1 MAVNLATKY
10 SDKVDE
16 VFRLGALTTSMAGG
30 KYEFTG
36 AQTVKV
42 YSMGTAEMN
51 DYKATGSNRY
61 GNPEEL
67 EDTTEELTL
76 TQKRSFTFT
85 IDATNAVDSPAG
97 ITDDS
102 QDGLITALLS
112 DAEDSVR
119 DYIGREEVPARLI
132 SVQVQL
138 AVIAYN
144 KRGAE
149 GESSRSEGGISQSF
163 DGLPPELLARLKNY
177 PRKVGLLY
185 TADTEQT

>member
-1 MAVNLATKY
+1 MT
-10 SDKVDE
+10 
-16 VFRLGALTTSMAGG
+16 
-30 KYEFTG
+30 
-36 AQTVKV
+36 
-42 YSMGTAEMN
+42 
-51 DYKATGSNRY
+51 
-61 GNPEEL
+61 PL
-67 EDTTEELTL
+67 ERFKLL
-76 TQKRSFTFT
+76 
-85 IDATNAVDSPAG
+85 AG

-177 PRKVGLLY
+177 PRKAGVLY
-185 TADTEQT
+185 TADT

>member
-1 MAVNLATKY
+1 MT
-10 SDKVDE
+10 
-16 VFRLGALTTSMAGG
+16 
-30 KYEFTG
+30 
-36 AQTVKV
+36 
-42 YSMGTAEMN
+42 
-51 DYKATGSNRY
+51 
-61 GNPEEL
+61 PL
-67 EDTTEELTL
+67 ERFKLL
-76 TQKRSFTFT
+76 
-85 IDATNAVDSPAG
+85 AG

-132 SVQVQL
+132 SVQIQL

-177 PRKVGLLY
+177 PRKAGVLY
-185 TADTEQT
+185 TADSEQA

>member
-1 MAVNLATKY
+1 MTPL
-10 SDKVDE
+10 E
-16 VFRLGALTTSMAGG
+16 RFRLL
-30 KYEFTG
+30 
-36 AQTVKV
+36 
-42 YSMGTAEMN
+42 
-51 DYKATGSNRY
+51 
-61 GNPEEL
+61 
-67 EDTTEELTL
+67 
-76 TQKRSFTFT
+76 
-85 IDATNAVDSPAG
+85 AG

-119 DYIGREEVPARLI
+119 DYIGRDVVPERLV

-163 DGLPPELLARLKNY
+163 DGLPPELMARLKNY
-177 PRKVGLLY
+177 PRKAGVLY
-185 TADTEQT
+185 TADTEQA

>member
-1 MAVNLATKY
+1 MT
-10 SDKVDE
+10 
-16 VFRLGALTTSMAGG
+16 
-30 KYEFTG
+30 
-36 AQTVKV
+36 
-42 YSMGTAEMN
+42 
-51 DYKATGSNRY
+51 
-61 GNPEEL
+61 PL
-67 EDTTEELTL
+67 ERFKLL
-76 TQKRSFTFT
+76 
-85 IDATNAVDSPAG
+85 AG

-119 DYIGREEVPARLI
+119 DYIGREEVPERLV

-163 DGLPPELLARLKNY
+163 DGLPPELMARLKNY
-177 PRKVGLLY
+177 PRKAGVLY
-185 TADTEQT
+185 TADTEQA

>member
-1 MAVNLATKY
+1 MTPLERFKLLA
-10 SDKVDE
+10 
-16 VFRLGALTTSMAGG
+16 R
-30 KYEFTG
+30 
-36 AQTVKV
+36 
-42 YSMGTAEMN
+42 
-51 DYKATGSNRY
+51 
-61 GNPEEL
+61 
-67 EDTTEELTL
+67 
-76 TQKRSFTFT
+76 
-85 IDATNAVDSPAG
+85 

-177 PRKVGLLY
+177 PRKAGVLY
-185 TADTEQT
+185 TADSEQA

>member
-1 MAVNLATKY
+1 MT
-10 SDKVDE
+10 
-16 VFRLGALTTSMAGG
+16 
-30 KYEFTG
+30 
-36 AQTVKV
+36 
-42 YSMGTAEMN
+42 
-51 DYKATGSNRY
+51 
-61 GNPEEL
+61 PL
-67 EDTTEELTL
+67 ERFKLL
-76 TQKRSFTFT
+76 
-85 IDATNAVDSPAG
+85 AG

-132 SVQVQL
+132 SVQIQL

-149 GESSRSEGGISQSF
+149 GESSRTEGGISQSF

-177 PRKVGLLY
+177 HRKAGVLY
-185 TADTEQT
+185 TADSEQA

>member
-1 MAVNLATKY
+1 MT
-10 SDKVDE
+10 
-16 VFRLGALTTSMAGG
+16 
-30 KYEFTG
+30 
-36 AQTVKV
+36 
-42 YSMGTAEMN
+42 
-51 DYKATGSNRY
+51 
-61 GNPEEL
+61 PL
-67 EDTTEELTL
+67 ERFKLL
-76 TQKRSFTFT
+76 
-85 IDATNAVDSPAG
+85 AG

-163 DGLPPELLARLKNY
+163 DGLPPELMARLKNY
-177 PRKVGLLY
+177 PRKAGVLY
-185 TADTEQT
+185 TADTEQA

>member
-1 MAVNLATKY
+1 MT
-10 SDKVDE
+10 
-16 VFRLGALTTSMAGG
+16 
-30 KYEFTG
+30 
-36 AQTVKV
+36 
-42 YSMGTAEMN
+42 
-51 DYKATGSNRY
+51 
-61 GNPEEL
+61 PL
-67 EDTTEELTL
+67 ERFKLL
-76 TQKRSFTFT
+76 
-85 IDATNAVDSPAG
+85 AG

-119 DYIGREEVPARLI
+119 DYIGRDVVPERLV

-177 PRKVGLLY
+177 PRKAGVLY
-185 TADTEQT
+185 TVDSEQA

>member
-1 MAVNLATKY
+1 MT
-10 SDKVDE
+10 
-16 VFRLGALTTSMAGG
+16 
-30 KYEFTG
+30 
-36 AQTVKV
+36 
-42 YSMGTAEMN
+42 
-51 DYKATGSNRY
+51 
-61 GNPEEL
+61 PL
-67 EDTTEELTL
+67 ERFKLL
-76 TQKRSFTFT
+76 
-85 IDATNAVDSPAG
+85 AG

-119 DYIGREEVPARLI
+119 DYIGRDVVPERLV

-163 DGLPPELLARLKNY
+163 DGLPPELMARLKNY
-177 PRKVGLLY
+177 PRKAGVLY
-185 TADTEQT
+185 TANTEQA

>member
-1 MAVNLATKY
+1 MT
-10 SDKVDE
+10 
-16 VFRLGALTTSMAGG
+16 
-30 KYEFTG
+30 
-36 AQTVKV
+36 
-42 YSMGTAEMN
+42 
-51 DYKATGSNRY
+51 
-61 GNPEEL
+61 PL
-67 EDTTEELTL
+67 ERFKLL
-76 TQKRSFTFT
+76 
-85 IDATNAVDSPAG
+85 AG

-119 DYIGREEVPARLI
+119 DYIGRDVVPERLV

-177 PRKVGLLY
+177 PRKAGVLY
-185 TADTEQT
+185 TADTEQA

>member
-1 MAVNLATKY
+1 MTPLDRFK
-10 SDKVDE
+10 
-16 VFRLGALTTSMAGG
+16 LL
-30 KYEFTG
+30 
-36 AQTVKV
+36 
-42 YSMGTAEMN
+42 
-51 DYKATGSNRY
+51 
-61 GNPEEL
+61 
-67 EDTTEELTL
+67 
-76 TQKRSFTFT
+76 
-85 IDATNAVDSPAG
+85 AG

-119 DYIGREEVPARLI
+119 DYIGRDVVPERLV

-177 PRKVGLLY
+177 PRKAGVLY
-185 TADTEQT
+185 TADSEQA

>member
-1 MAVNLATKY
+1 MT
-10 SDKVDE
+10 
-16 VFRLGALTTSMAGG
+16 
-30 KYEFTG
+30 
-36 AQTVKV
+36 
-42 YSMGTAEMN
+42 
-51 DYKATGSNRY
+51 
-61 GNPEEL
+61 PL
-67 EDTTEELTL
+67 ERFKLL
-76 TQKRSFTFT
+76 
-85 IDATNAVDSPAG
+85 AG

-119 DYIGREEVPARLI
+119 DYIGREEVPARLV
-132 SVQVQL
+132 SVQIQL

-177 PRKVGLLY
+177 PRKAGVLY
-185 TADTEQT
+185 TADSEQA

>member
-1 MAVNLATKY
+1 MT
-10 SDKVDE
+10 
-16 VFRLGALTTSMAGG
+16 
-30 KYEFTG
+30 
-36 AQTVKV
+36 
-42 YSMGTAEMN
+42 
-51 DYKATGSNRY
+51 
-61 GNPEEL
+61 PL
-67 EDTTEELTL
+67 ERFKLL
-76 TQKRSFTFT
+76 
-85 IDATNAVDSPAG
+85 VG

-119 DYIGREEVPARLI
+119 DYIGRDEVPARLI

-177 PRKVGLLY
+177 PRKAGVLY
-185 TADTEQT
+185 TADAEQA

>member
-1 MAVNLATKY
+1 MT
-10 SDKVDE
+10 
-16 VFRLGALTTSMAGG
+16 
-30 KYEFTG
+30 
-36 AQTVKV
+36 
-42 YSMGTAEMN
+42 
-51 DYKATGSNRY
+51 
-61 GNPEEL
+61 PL
-67 EDTTEELTL
+67 ERFKLL
-76 TQKRSFTFT
+76 
-85 IDATNAVDSPAG
+85 AG

-112 DAEDSVR
+112 DAEDSVC
-119 DYIGREEVPARLI
+119 DYIGRDEVPARLV

-177 PRKVGLLY
+177 PRKAGVLY
-185 TADTEQT
+185 TADSEQA